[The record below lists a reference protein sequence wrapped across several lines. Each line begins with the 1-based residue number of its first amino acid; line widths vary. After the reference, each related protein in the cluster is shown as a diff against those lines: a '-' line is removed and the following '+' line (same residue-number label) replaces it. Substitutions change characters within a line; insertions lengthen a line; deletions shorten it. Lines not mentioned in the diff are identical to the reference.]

1 MIVTFSSIQVAKVFC
16 CDDTLAEEAQKR
28 RNAAD
33 AAQLKQEQADS
44 VDDENFKNVK

>member
-33 AAQLKQEQADS
+33 AAQLKQPEADS
-44 VDDENFKNVK
+44 VDDENFKQAK